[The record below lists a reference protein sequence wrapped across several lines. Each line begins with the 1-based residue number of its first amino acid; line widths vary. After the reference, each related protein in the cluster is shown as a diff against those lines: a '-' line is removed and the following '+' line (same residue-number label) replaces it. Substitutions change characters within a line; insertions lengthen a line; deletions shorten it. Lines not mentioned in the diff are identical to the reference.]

1 MNFEDIDNIYRSRKT
16 LLTILDRKGYNV
28 EPFSKFSPAE
38 IGAAVPTADDF
49 SSLGFKAAKK
59 DSADPMI
66 CNVLCLPR
74 VTRQKLASPFF
85 TALFE
90 KPNSETVIVL
100 LELVGAH
107 HHQAALTAFL
117 KYKTLVSF
125 FSVFQIV
132 NNPMDHVL
140 VPKHELVPPAQH
152 KEIMDRFHMTSK
164 SKFPLIRF
172 HIDPIVRILGGV
184 PGDLVKITRPSP
196 SSGIYEFYR
205 VVSP

>member
-1 MNFEDIDNIYRSRKT
+1 
-16 LLTILDRKGYNV
+16 
-28 EPFSKFSPAE
+28 
-38 IGAAVPTADDF
+38 
-49 SSLGFKAAKK
+49 
-59 DSADPMI
+59 MI
-66 CNVLCLPR
+66 CTVLCLPR